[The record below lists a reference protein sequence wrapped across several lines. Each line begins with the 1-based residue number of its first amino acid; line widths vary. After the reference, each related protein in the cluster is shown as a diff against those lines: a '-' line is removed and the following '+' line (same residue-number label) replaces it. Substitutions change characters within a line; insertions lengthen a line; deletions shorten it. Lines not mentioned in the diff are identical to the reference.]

1 MKNFD
6 IIEGNIKKEIHEW
19 YNYFFEWTRGKSENE
34 KGFNKLLESL
44 DNDFIVVLTN
54 GKIMNKD
61 KYKKRLYN
69 LKNSKRDDPKSN
81 IKNIYINIIN
91 NKYILCNFELIKN
104 NTKKINSCIFK
115 INSYG
120 NVKWFYVHESKH
132 HQDEI

>member
-1 MKNFD
+1 
-6 IIEGNIKKEIHEW
+6 
-19 YNYFFEWTRGKSENE
+19 
-34 KGFNKLLESL
+34 
-44 DNDFIVVLTN
+44 
-54 GKIMNKD
+54 MNKD
-61 KYKKRLYN
+61 KYKKRLYD

-132 HQDEI
+132 HQELILNYDCIFINNKYNK